1 MARNLY
7 CVDQNPRAPISCPVC
22 TYSMDRGRFA
32 DVPTYKFLFWCPSNK
47 KSTFCRPE
55 GVYGWSRKGPRT
67 VRPSPTPTTLAIES
81 ALPCPGGVAGTG
93 HMEVRNFPRAW
104 QPGNALNAQG
114 GYHPVSLDRWI
125 PKTHFSA
132 QACTPKGII
141 GRNLTA
147 LRCRPRCAQ
156 CQIVVLA
163 RMNGAQSPHF
173 ADQRGSAG
181 VVTRAKRMAQTG
193 EAVRRPSCL
202 IPGMN
207 KHHENEPAALT
218 ALTGEAVRRPSL
230 R

>member
-7 CVDQNPRAPISCPVC
+7 CVDQNPKTPISCPVC

-132 QACTPKGII
+132 QPCTPKGII
-141 GRNLTA
+141 GRNLTT

-156 CQIVVLA
+156 CQIC
-163 RMNGAQSPHF
+163 GASKNERGTKSTLCRPEGVCECRHQSKKNC
-173 ADQRGSAG
+173 ANRRSC
-181 VVTRAKRMAQTG
+181 AQTQLL
-193 EAVRRPSCL
+193 ESWDEQAS
-202 IPGMN
+202 
-207 KHHENEPAALT
+207 
-218 ALTGEAVRRPSL
+218 
-230 R
+230 